1 MNAYAAATYRET
13 LERTLPPADL
23 LIRLYEGS
31 VRLVDMMKEAM
42 VNGDIPRRS
51 DAVNRLTGILS
62 ELASAVDGQE
72 PRELSDSL
80 VSLYLFLI
88 QEVTLRMWQARSS
101 VWALSGRSWWIFLG
115 HGRPPPPL
123 LGAGRF
129 RPPRPMHFP
138 RERFRD
144 ETCRC
149 ADEPPRTFGAS
160 FGEGRGGGD
169 KRPFPHL
176 FGGPP
181 QQCGHRQGGRG
192 LLLRGGISSGVSLS

>member
-51 DAVNRLTGILS
+51 DAVNRLTGIFS

-72 PRELSDSL
+72 PRELSESL

-88 QEVTLRMWQARSS
+88 QEVTLANVAGEVERLGPVREILVDLLSTWKTAASS
-101 VWALSGRSWWIFLG
+101 S
-115 HGRPPPPL
+115 
-123 LGAGRF
+123 
-129 RPPRPMHFP
+129 
-138 RERFRD
+138 
-144 ETCRC
+144 
-149 ADEPPRTFGAS
+149 
-160 FGEGRGGGD
+160 RGGSL
-169 KRPFPHL
+169 PSSPANAFPE
-176 FGGPP
+176 GGVP
-181 QQCGHRQGGRG
+181 RRTLSVRG
-192 LLLRGGISSGVSLS
+192 

>member
-51 DAVNRLTGILS
+51 DAVNRLTGIFS

-72 PRELSDSL
+72 PKELSDSL

-88 QEVTLRMWQARSS
+88 QEVTLANVAGEVERLGPVREILVDLLSTWKAAASS
-101 VWALSGRSWWIFLG
+101 S
-115 HGRPPPPL
+115 
-123 LGAGRF
+123 
-129 RPPRPMHFP
+129 
-138 RERFRD
+138 
-144 ETCRC
+144 
-149 ADEPPRTFGAS
+149 
-160 FGEGRGGGD
+160 RGGSLPSSPANAFPEGGVP
-169 KRPFPHL
+169 KRTL
-176 FGGPP
+176 SV
-181 QQCGHRQGGRG
+181 RG
-192 LLLRGGISSGVSLS
+192 

>member
-42 VNGDIPRRS
+42 GNGDIPRRS

-72 PRELSDSL
+72 PRELSESL

-88 QEVTLRMWQARSS
+88 QEVTLANVAGEVER
-101 VWALSGRSWWIFLG
+101 LG
-115 HGRPPPPL
+115 PVREILVDL
-123 LGAGRF
+123 LGTWKTA
-129 RPPRPMHFP
+129 
-138 RERFRD
+138 
-144 ETCRC
+144 
-149 ADEPPRTFGAS
+149 AS
-160 FGEGRGGGD
+160 SSRGGSL
-169 KRPFPHL
+169 PSSPANAFPEGEIPRRNL
-176 FGGPP
+176 SV
-181 QQCGHRQGGRG
+181 RG
-192 LLLRGGISSGVSLS
+192 